1 MMTAIRNVSAPNT
14 KANRPRKP
22 GKAITRMQLPI
33 LTEFGAALE

>member
-22 GKAITRMQLPI
+22 VKAITRMQLPI